1 MKDIIYLDNAATTFP
16 KPRQVLDAVE
26 RFYTEQGG
34 NPGRSGHRLS
44 IAAGEVVED
53 ARDRVARLINAE
65 DPLQIAF
72 TYNASYALNF
82 AIWGTLE
89 PGDRV
94 LSSPLEHNSVAR
106 PLREAER
113 RLGITVEFI
122 EADPVT
128 GTIDL
133 DDLARRLERPARLVT
148 IVHGSNISGTIQPLS
163 EIGKLTRAAGAL
175 LLVDAAQTAGT
186 YPIDVRSMNIDLL
199 AFTGH
204 KGLFGMMGTGGL
216 YVRPGVDLRASF
228 QGGTGSKSE
237 QDVQPDFLPDHLEP
251 GTPNAGGLA
260 ALAAGVQFL
269 EERSSIEEIHAYEQ
283 DLALELIEGILSI
296 DGARVL
302 GPTDGE
308 RLAVV
313 SFTLPSLSV
322 SEIGWRLDEEFGIMA
337 RVGLHCC
344 PWGHEFFGTFPEGT
358 VRLSLSIMNTRKDV
372 LAAIDAVRAIARG

>member
-1 MKDIIYLDNAATTFP
+1 MEDIIYLDNAATTFP

-94 LSSPLEHNSVAR
+94 LTSPLEHNSVAR

-128 GTIDL
+128 GIIDL
-133 DDLARRLERPARLVT
+133 DDLAGRLERPARLVT

-269 EERSSIEEIHAYEQ
+269 EERGSIEEIHAYEQ

-322 SEIGWRLDEEFGIMA
+322 SEIGWRLDEEFSIMA

-358 VRLSLSIMNTRKDV
+358 VRLSLSIMNTREDV